1 MEIFNDVTHK
11 FMIVLWKGHFYQLL
25 DFEGTALIWP
35 NVVLLQCRYAVK
47 LLCDETV
54 LGEAENY
61 SELSEYLQG
70 YESDYHIGSEEEPE
84 WEQAILNHVPNLFS
98 LGKSQDTVSVLWV
111 YGRT

>member
-11 FMIVLWKGHFYQLL
+11 FMIVYEKDTFINSWILRALL
-25 DFEGTALIWP
+25 YSGPMLSKFL
-35 NVVLLQCRYAVK
+35 RYAVK

-54 LGEAENY
+54 LGEAENH
-61 SELSEYLQG
+61 SEFSDYLQG

-98 LGKSQDTVSVLWV
+98 LGKSQDTVSVLGVWPQ
-111 YGRT
+111 